1 MLLADKLTQPQYFY
15 PLLLIWSSILIG
27 IISAVF
33 GALLKHVFSKTKTEA
48 DDHAISRI
56 KNACIL
62 LVLTGASYSFLLY
75 SYISK
80 EAEMKL
86 EKILLSLG
94 IFLISII
101 FFEILALV
109 IVRLQIGAEYRRNNH
124 LLSAFPFFK
133 NILRVVVGV
142 IALMLILEM
151 YDISITPFLASAGVL
166 GVAVAFAAKDFI
178 ANLFGGVSVFF
189 DNPYSLGD
197 YVIIQDKYRGEVME
211 IGMRSTKIRTRDN
224 VLLTVPNSV
233 MVTNAVINETG
244 YNPELRVRIPI
255 VVTYDT
261 DIEKVE
267 SILLDVASQH
277 EEVIQIPVSLVRYRS
292 FADSG
297 MSLELLVVIS
307 DPANKGRIIHEIIKK
322 IHARFK
328 KEHISLAFPTREIY
342 VHKAD

>member
-1 MLLADKLTQPQYFY
+1 MLIADKLSQPQYFF
-15 PLLLIWSSILIG
+15 PLLFVWIIILIG

-62 LVLTGASYSFLLY
+62 LVLTGGSYLFLLY
-75 SYISK
+75 RNVEQRVELQI
-80 EAEMKL
+80 
-86 EKILLSLG
+86 EKVLLSLG
-94 IFLISII
+94 IFLISVV
-101 FFEILALV
+101 FFEIIALI
-109 IVRLQIGAEYRRNNH
+109 IVKLQIGAEQKRNNH

-133 NILRVVVGV
+133 NIMRVVVGG
-142 IALMLILEM
+142 ICLLWILEI
-151 YDISITPFLASAGVL
+151 YQVSITPFLASAGVL
-166 GVAVAFAAKDFI
+166 GVAIAFASKDFV
-178 ANLFGGVSVFF
+178 ANLFGGISVFF

-197 YVIIQDKYRGEVME
+197 YVIIQEKYRGEVME

-255 VVTYDT
+255 LVTYDS

-267 SILLDVASQH
+267 HVLLEVASTH
-277 EEVIQIPVSLVRYRS
+277 NEVLQMPVPLVRYRAL
-292 FADSG
+292 ADSG
-297 MSLELLVVIS
+297 MSLELMFVIS
-307 DPANKGRIIHEIIKK
+307 DPANKGRIIHEVIKK
-322 IHARFK
+322 IHGRFK
-328 KEHISLAFPTREIY
+328 KEHINLAFPTQEIY
-342 VHKAD
+342 NHTVR